1 MGAIEPNMGQ
11 KSMMKKYF
19 WVFLAVVFTLSAGC
33 ARRERALPANELPMY
48 GGVAVPPEDLA
59 ADSKANE
66 DSVRQTGTKDG
77 AVKKTIE
84 EAWASYQRGYFE
96 LAMRRF
102 NRAWLMDPTNPEVFN
117 GFAQILS
124 AQKNYDGAIDVYKKY
139 LEVSPGH
146 GLTLCLMARQ
156 FQYKMVEKLTE
167 PPSSAKKKA
176 EAQRYFDEAL
186 KLYQE
191 AALKATLDED
201 LSFIYYQW
209 AIALAIKRD
218 YKEAWEKVH
227 LSKKYG
233 GEPIEKEFIQSLSKD
248 MPDPVPETAAIS

>member
-1 MGAIEPNMGQ
+1 
-11 KSMMKKYF
+11 MKKYF
-19 WVFLAVVFTLSAGC
+19 WVLLVAMVFALSAGC

-48 GGVAVPPEDLA
+48 GGVAISPEDLTV
-59 ADSKANE
+59 DSKANE
-66 DSVRQTGTKDG
+66 VSVQQAGSKDG

-96 LAMRRF
+96 LAMHRF
-102 NRAWLMDPTNPEVFN
+102 NRAWLMDPKNPEVFN

-146 GLTLCLMARQ
+146 GLTLCRMARQ
-156 FQYKMVEKLTE
+156 FQYKAVELMQ
-167 PPSSAKKKA
+167 PPSSAKKMA
-176 EAQRYFDEAL
+176 EARRYFNEAL

-209 AIALAIKRD
+209 AIALAVKRD
-218 YKEAWEKVH
+218 YKQGWQKVH

-233 GEPIEKEFIQSLSKD
+233 GESIEKEFIQSLSKD
-248 MPDPVPETAAIS
+248 MPDPEPETAAVS